1 MRLLEGVGIAG
12 PDAFIR
18 TGDAIERQ
26 EIVPILPISIDA
38 YTVRGDVVEQHGR
51 LRCAAVEEVVKM
63 RDLRRHYAAIWATN
77 TL

>member
-1 MRLLEGVGIAG
+1 MPLLEGVGIAG

-38 YTVRGDVVEQHGR
+38 YKKCRVTLSSSTVG
-51 LRCAAVEEVVKM
+51 
-63 RDLRRHYAAIWATN
+63 
-77 TL
+77 